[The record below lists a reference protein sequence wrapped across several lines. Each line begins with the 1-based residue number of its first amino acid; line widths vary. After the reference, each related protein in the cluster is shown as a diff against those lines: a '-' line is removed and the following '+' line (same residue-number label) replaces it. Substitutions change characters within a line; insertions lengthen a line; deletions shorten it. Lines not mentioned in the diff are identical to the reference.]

1 MQHVLH
7 SPMSTLSGQIK
18 FLGKFLTKPGIWVLC
33 QGKDNRNAFFVQ
45 QMYFVRNGISVW
57 NAGIRLSGVACLLHG
72 LKWLVNHFSLLLEN
86 KPVLLLYFLLWSLY
100 ELLINCAIPWH
111 CFFVNPSVTW
121 WLASFHLVQCLLSSS
136 LFYL

>member
-1 MQHVLH
+1 MFYTALWAPCQDKSNSSASSWPSLVYE
-7 SPMSTLSGQIK
+7 SFAKVRITEMSSLYS
-18 FLGKFLTKPGIWVLC
+18 
-33 QGKDNRNAFFVQ
+33 R
-45 QMYFVRNGISVW
+45 YFVRNGISVW

-72 LKWLVNHFSLLLEN
+72 LKWLLNHFSLFLEN